1 MIERWEEIPVKLDRV
16 RKESFFD
23 MKCSN
28 NYIYRARCPAKTNM
42 LSYILQIHYAFRFK
56 DVLFDSKVRSRSIGS
71 LPKIGISF
79 RIRKKPVIFSD
90 KTILSPVDKKSFDK
104 DDSIKISKLFT
115 DEQSSSSAE
124 NIIENKSD
132 FEKTKQDR

>member
-28 NYIYRARCPAKTNM
+28 NY
-42 LSYILQIHYAFRFK
+42 SYILQIHYAFRFK